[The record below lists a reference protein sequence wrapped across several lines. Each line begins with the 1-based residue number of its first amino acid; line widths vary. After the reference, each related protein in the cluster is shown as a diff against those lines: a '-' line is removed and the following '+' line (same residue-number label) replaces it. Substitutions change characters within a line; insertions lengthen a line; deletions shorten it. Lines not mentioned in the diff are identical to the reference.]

1 MEEER
6 NRCENCEKTY
16 REDDLAEEVPMKL
29 LTKEIRKRLP
39 PIRSTEGAGEEAVA
53 QVKFFTP
60 DSSWTWYAV
69 EGGPVLDGDGREV
82 DYEFFGLVYGLE
94 REFGYFHLSE
104 LESVRGPLGL
114 AIERDL
120 YFTPRPLSACEDPCR
135 IHERRGEREGTGLR

>member
-1 MEEER
+1 MKEEDLMEEAR
-6 NRCENCEKTY
+6 
-16 REDDLAEEVPMKL
+16 MKL

-39 PIRSTEGAGEEAVA
+39 PIRSTEGAGEQAVA

-69 EGGPVLDGDGREV
+69 EGGPVLDEDGKEV
-82 DYEFFGLVYGLE
+82 DFEFFGLVYGLE

-104 LESVRGPLGL
+104 LETVRGPLGL

-120 YFTPRPLSACEDPCR
+120 YFTPRPLSECGDPCG
-135 IHERRGEREGTGLR
+135 IHGKHGGGQGKGPH